1 MADIPTDPSGPW
13 KMGAQELN
21 QDWSTSGRDDPGW
34 GTVPTKNQLMSGQL
48 RLYGY
53 LLAKTS
59 ARPSTPENAA
69 KLAGHD
75 YYAVAGHMGH
85 SVTHDDDYKPSTN
98 WASVGYY
105 ATGMRLALEL
115 VSQDGSEVQGSV
127 WDAGPTT
134 TVGSNTTSFSI
145 GGGISAGM
153 FGDTPTANVDMN
165 ASFGTS
171 FSSPNVTISEA
182 TIAHQVLWTVAL
194 PGVGFVSP
202 GSPAN
207 PLPPSYVGYQWQF
220 GAIFE
225 VPSGSVFSLSVRPRI
240 VWDYDWTRGITNDTK
255 SWDQTYN
262 YTYS

>member
-1 MADIPTDPSGPW
+1 MGDIPTEPSGPW
-13 KMGAQELN
+13 KIGAEELN
-21 QDWSTSGRDDPGW
+21 KDWSTHGREDPGW
-34 GTVPTKNQLMSGQL
+34 STVPTKSQVMSGQL
-48 RLYGY
+48 RMYGY

-59 ARPSTPENAA
+59 AKPANPEFAA
-69 KLAGHD
+69 HD

-85 SVTHDDDYKPSTN
+85 SVTHDGDYQPSKN

-105 ATGMRLALEL
+105 ATQMRLALEL
-115 VSQDGSEVQGSV
+115 VDPAGAEVQGSV
-127 WDAGPTT
+127 WDAGPST

-171 FSSPNVTISEA
+171 FSSPDVTISEA
-182 TIAHQVLWTVAL
+182 TVAHQVQWSVAL

-207 PLPPSYVGYQWQF
+207 PMLPSYVGYQWQF

-225 VPSGSVFSLSVRPRI
+225 VPSGAEFSLSVRPRV

-255 SWDQTYN
+255 TWDDT
-262 YTYS
+262 YTYTYK